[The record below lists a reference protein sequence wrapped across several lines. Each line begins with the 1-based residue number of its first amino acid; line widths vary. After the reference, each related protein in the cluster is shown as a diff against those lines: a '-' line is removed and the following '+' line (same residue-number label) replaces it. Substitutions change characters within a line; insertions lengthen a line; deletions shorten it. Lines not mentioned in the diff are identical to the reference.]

1 MSNIFGTNTTSDLM
15 SVAET
20 AQKIM
25 QGNSLTEDWL
35 EGEMYKVQ
43 HKWPKTNPKIKQQW
57 LKKITA
63 RAEKEGMDMSAGG
76 EFEERLR
83 DFGLT
88 IHAGD
93 KVWTEASKIKS
104 KWKKMSTA
112 ERTRWIDKLDDLAR
126 KHNTSEEDVRAIRD
140 EFGLH
145 MSEEVEVSEGIRD
158 FKVGDTVKFV
168 NDDSDFL
175 GQTGK
180 ITSLSGNGIS
190 QKATVK
196 LDKGG
201 KSVTNVLVKVDLIKE
216 EVAEGWKKGKYTIK
230 DENGKILGTYSS
242 GGKAKKV
249 MDDLMQKGD
258 YPELTVSM
266 VEEVEVAEKFAG
278 WIAIYGGKQLEI
290 KKSEADG
297 IWPAKQLAIKHF
309 KVPKSKQGLLAIK
322 PAEEEVELGEAA
334 SKYKNEFVKYA
345 VEIIKK
351 LKKDGKI
358 DDSTKDSLIINTISP
373 IMGSMGSQRERSVY
387 KKYFPD
393 KYDLKLFDNSG
404 GNQYDSEWSSQTD
417 AKMDTIAKMALKK
430 FRQNEEVELGEM
442 SYVIKYKKA
451 KNRYLSNKSRDVD
464 NTKDALQFKSEKD
477 AQSTLNGLD
486 YQFRGNYEIVKEAS
500 DSWDEWK
507 NTRIQSKNIFRMLK
521 QKHKNNIPKMKSG
534 LELIFKQNK
543 TKPDQEKVMWQEFNK
558 FFKIKEDVELG
569 EAASKYTIY
578 HKTFTSAATHA
589 KDYAEKQGYDLDDG
603 DWNRE
608 VTMGGASGRGRPGE
622 GKTKRFNIGLEKNG
636 KPQKKRLQFQ
646 VFGMPKGSYEL
657 NMYIEEVELSEAAV
671 KTKLRDLSQE
681 LSAYAKKHRNSI
693 DSLYFKKLAQ
703 IAASGKI
710 PSVQDIDNEIEPRK
724 IVLDMMAK
732 SFPEEFINQDH
743 SQSKDSIKNQSGLFY
758 ARHGENDE
766 VNEITTGLLS
776 RAASKAE
783 VQGREPGGSG
793 GASANYGNNSGK
805 VRNKRKL
812 QSVKFAKAF
821 SKKYFKNEDNMIENL
836 KSIDKEI
843 DKFHSRTKH
852 LKYLSGKDRDHM
864 RMLSRKRDG
873 FLKNNEVEEA
883 VNEEFKSR
891 ISNNPIVN
899 KLYLMNQAKSIA
911 KEITGPNKEHKISDW
926 EALAKKMGFSRRQ
939 YEEFGDNQGM
949 YESIISQE
957 NDNMITKSRLKLE
970 KVLLDRKK
978 PIEPKVDERAGEWGT
993 DKLANTY
1000 RKTTPGQD
1008 VKEGNITVNDRDPYK
1023 IFEQL
1028 IHYVMGT
1035 SIKNIED
1042 YSFYKIEETPD
1053 KLRLENKEGALATI
1067 TLADVQ
1073 SAYDDQDMAMEEFIE
1088 MMLGFGVK
1096 ELTEKGN
1103 SIIGDEGIPAIGKD
1117 KTGQGIY
1124 TTDPPKTFENIDLY
1138 SRFIQS
1144 NEQRQKKGF
1153 VVN

>member
-1 MSNIFGTNTTSDLM
+1 MLF
-15 SVAET
+15 
-20 AQKIM
+20 
-25 QGNSLTEDWL
+25 
-35 EGEMYKVQ
+35 
-43 HKWPKTNPKIKQQW
+43 
-57 LKKITA
+57 
-63 RAEKEGMDMSAGG
+63 
-76 EFEERLR
+76 
-83 DFGLT
+83 
-88 IHAGD
+88 
-93 KVWTEASKIKS
+93 
-104 KWKKMSTA
+104 
-112 ERTRWIDKLDDLAR
+112 
-126 KHNTSEEDVRAIRD
+126 
-140 EFGLH
+140 
-145 MSEEVEVSEGIRD
+145 
-158 FKVGDTVKFV
+158 
-168 NDDSDFL
+168 
-175 GQTGK
+175 
-180 ITSLSGNGIS
+180 
-190 QKATVK
+190 
-196 LDKGG
+196 
-201 KSVTNVLVKVDLIKE
+201 
-216 EVAEGWKKGKYTIK
+216 
-230 DENGKILGTYSS
+230 
-242 GGKAKKV
+242 
-249 MDDLMQKGD
+249 
-258 YPELTVSM
+258 
-266 VEEVEVAEKFAG
+266 
-278 WIAIYGGKQLEI
+278 
-290 KKSEADG
+290 
-297 IWPAKQLAIKHF
+297 
-309 KVPKSKQGLLAIK
+309 
-322 PAEEEVELGEAA
+322 
-334 SKYKNEFVKYA
+334 
-345 VEIIKK
+345 
-351 LKKDGKI
+351 
-358 DDSTKDSLIINTISP
+358 
-373 IMGSMGSQRERSVY
+373 RS
-387 KKYFPD
+387 
-393 KYDLKLFDNSG
+393 
-404 GNQYDSEWSSQTD
+404 
-417 AKMDTIAKMALKK
+417 
-430 FRQNEEVELGEM
+430 
-442 SYVIKYKKA
+442 
-451 KNRYLSNKSRDVD
+451 
-464 NTKDALQFKSEKD
+464 
-477 AQSTLNGLD
+477 
-486 YQFRGNYEIVKEAS
+486 
-500 DSWDEWK
+500 
-507 NTRIQSKNIFRMLK
+507 
-521 QKHKNNIPKMKSG
+521 
-534 LELIFKQNK
+534 
-543 TKPDQEKVMWQEFNK
+543 
-558 FFKIKEDVELG
+558 
-569 EAASKYTIY
+569 
-578 HKTFTSAATHA
+578 
-589 KDYAEKQGYDLDDG
+589 
-603 DWNRE
+603 
-608 VTMGGASGRGRPGE
+608 
-622 GKTKRFNIGLEKNG
+622 
-636 KPQKKRLQFQ
+636 
-646 VFGMPKGSYEL
+646 
-657 NMYIEEVELSEAAV
+657 
-671 KTKLRDLSQE
+671 
-681 LSAYAKKHRNSI
+681 
-693 DSLYFKKLAQ
+693 
-703 IAASGKI
+703 
-710 PSVQDIDNEIEPRK
+710 
-724 IVLDMMAK
+724 
-732 SFPEEFINQDH
+732 
-743 SQSKDSIKNQSGLFY
+743 LFY